1 MTTPEQAGP
10 LQTVFTV
17 GHSTHPIEEFIAL
30 LHAHRIEQIVDVR
43 TIARSRHNPQYNE
56 DELSASLELAKIAYQ
71 RMKSLGGLRHGI
83 ADSPNQGWNNASF
96 RAFAD
101 YMQTPDFAHAFS
113 DLIAVTAV
121 RRTAIMCAEVLPWR
135 CHRRLIADALLI
147 HDIPAWDIL
156 NKTTT
161 RTHQLTDF
169 ARVEGFTLTYPAG

>member
-101 YMQTPDFAHAFS
+101 
-113 DLIAVTAV
+113 LIAVTAV